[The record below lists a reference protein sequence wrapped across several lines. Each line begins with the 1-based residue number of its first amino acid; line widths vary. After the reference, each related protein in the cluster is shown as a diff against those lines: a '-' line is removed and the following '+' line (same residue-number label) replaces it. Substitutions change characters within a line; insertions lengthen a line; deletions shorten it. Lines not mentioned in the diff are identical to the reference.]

1 MTPKKRHAIAL
12 AGNPNTGKSTVF
24 NALTGGKQEIGNWP
38 GKTVERKKGVMRH
51 KKAVFDVTDLPGT
64 YSLSAFSLEELI
76 ARDFIVEGKPEVVID
91 IVDASNIER
100 NLYLAVQLMELGANV
115 VIALNM
121 VDTARSRGFRIDVD
135 KLSGLLGVPVVPTIA
150 NKEKGIKRLID
161 ETLEAAGAKRKK
173 PFRIDYGKDLEP
185 KIAEIEEHINDHAKK
200 LAEKYGARWLAVK
213 LIERDKVVIE
223 KIRKADPYIY
233 DKRLEKFIRNAE
245 KIYGENTDIEMAE
258 RRYGFIH
265 GIVKK
270 SVKKTAVSE
279 ITMSDRIDR
288 IVTNRYLGIPI
299 FLVIM
304 YLFYQLV
311 FIAGEP
317 FVNIVEE
324 ALEWTA
330 LFFGERLVYSG
341 ASPLVV
347 SFAVSGIIQGI
358 GNVLV
363 FLPNIALLFI
373 AIALLEDSGYMARAA
388 FVMEDLMSR
397 IGLHGKSFVPMI
409 VAFGCNVP
417 AVMAT
422 RTLDNEKDRKITAL
436 ISPLIPCSARI
447 VVFVF
452 IAGAFFAPE
461 TAARIV
467 WSLVVLSLLLVILTG
482 FVFKKFL
489 LPGPRAP
496 FVMELPPYKLPTLKG
511 TLLHAWERTKLFI
524 KTAGSFIF
532 LAAIFIWL
540 LASYPEDAVYGSTES
555 YIGQLGQ
562 LILPVFAPLGF
573 DWIGSVALLFGL
585 AAKEVVISAF
595 GILYGVGGEGAL
607 QETIAEAWT
616 PLQAYIFMVFTLLYI
631 PCIATVAVIKRETNS
646 WKWAG
651 FAVAYTFALAW
662 LVSFLILQI
671 ANIMGY

>member
-38 GKTVERKKGVMRH
+38 GKTVERKKGVMKH
-51 KKAVFDVTDLPGT
+51 KKAAFDVTDLPGT
-64 YSLSAFSLEELI
+64 YSLSAFSPEELI
-76 ARDFIVEGKPEVVID
+76 ARNFIVEGKPEVVID
-91 IVDASNIER
+91 IVDASNLER

-115 VIALNM
+115 LIALNM
-121 VDTARSRGFRIDVD
+121 VDSARNRGFRIDAG
-135 KLSGLLGVPVVPTIA
+135 KLSKLLGIPVVPTIA

-161 ETLEAAGAKRKK
+161 ETVKAAGRKKK
-173 PFRIDYGKDLEP
+173 PFRINYGKDLEP
-185 KIAEIEEHINDHAKK
+185 KIEELEEHIDDHASK

-213 LIERDKVVIE
+213 LIERDKEVIE
-223 KIRKADPYIY
+223 KIKKADPYIY
-233 DKRLEKFIRNAE
+233 DKRLEKFIKNAE
-245 KIYGENTDIEMAE
+245 RIYGENTDIEMADK
-258 RRYGFIH
+258 RYGFIR
-265 GIVKK
+265 GVVQKT
-270 SVKKTAVSE
+270 VKKTVVSE
-279 ITMSDRIDR
+279 ITASDRIDR
-288 IVTNRYLGIPI
+288 IVTSRWLGIPI
-299 FLVIM
+299 FLAIM
-304 YLFYQLV
+304 YVLYQLV

-317 FVNIVEE
+317 FVSMIEE

-330 LFFGERLVYSG
+330 LSVGAHLVSSG
-341 ASPLVV
+341 ASPMVI
-347 SFAVSGIIQGI
+347 SFAVSGIIEGV

-373 AIALLEDSGYMARAA
+373 VIALLEDSGYMARAA
-388 FVMEDLMSR
+388 FVMEELMGR
-397 IGLHGKSFVPMI
+397 IGLHGKSFVPMV

-417 AVMAT
+417 AVMAA
-422 RTLDNEKDRKITAL
+422 RTLDNEKDRKITTL
-436 ISPLIPCSARI
+436 IAPLIPCSARI

-467 WSLVVLSLLLVILTG
+467 WSLVVLSLLLVIMTG
-482 FVFKKFL
+482 FLFKKFL

-496 FVMELPPYKLPTLKG
+496 FVMELPPYKLPTLG
-511 TLLHAWERTKLFI
+511 GILLHAWGRTKLFI

-532 LAAIFIWL
+532 LAAIVIWL
-540 LASYPEDAVYGSTES
+540 MASYPEGAAYGSSES
-555 YIGQLGQ
+555 YIGQLGL

-585 AAKEVVISAF
+585 AAKEVLISAF
-595 GILYGVGGEGAL
+595 GILYGVGSEGAL

-646 WKWAG
+646 WKWAA

-662 LVSFLILQI
+662 MVSFLILQM